1 MEDHPSEDDHQ
12 YPRSTEY
19 PDPEI
24 ILEAPWW
31 GQAHFPSAIDL
42 DDSDIPQVSRG
53 LIPSERQP
61 ASEPDGAYRSTV
73 ALGRSSSRGFEGLL
87 ESRLPREDDPDID
100 PTFEPSRDD
109 DFSDGSMSALSQ
121 SSSGDFQPPSKP
133 LVKRR
138 GQLSGGRGGTC
149 SRRDFGETIRRSQ
162 KGIKRGQRQPLEPSQ
177 EFKSLHAQATMA
189 FIDADYD
196 SAEDLILQ
204 AIKMNPEMYAA
215 FSLLAEIDTAR
226 GDHDSALTALFHGA
240 HTRPRDLQVWTTVGQ
255 LLLARAGDDDM
266 SALTD
271 ALYCYIRI
279 VQLDP
284 TNIDARH
291 QRAALNRK
299 LGHKGRAATDYEHIL
314 ELLPHDLSILRS
326 LAEIYTEMRVAQRA
340 IEHYDRSIKFYQ
352 AKEPDQARTVSW
364 SDLNIYIE
372 LLADKGRYLEAISK
386 VKSVSRWL
394 LGRRGDVVWDDF
406 DQDDREWDLE
416 DHPRRVQVQG
426 FRTGYFPDISY
437 GKGMPLELRV
447 KLGTLRLRAMDFQLE
462 EALGHFVT
470 LEPDDT
476 SPNAKIH
483 EYPDLFRDV
492 AETLRRTGFYQ
503 EALIFYKPLQQ
514 ISAFSDASY
523 YADMAICFQVVGLH
537 VEAAECYRL
546 FLNSQ
551 ASTGIRPTSSESNE
565 AAPAE
570 GVPNT
575 MDCATTALGQSE
587 AVSKCSM
594 LEASADNN
602 KISKFPGSVAMIIP
616 PPLKKSL
623 KRRGSDKRF
632 RAKLHDESIRILYRR
647 TQELL
652 DRARDD
658 DAEALVQWMAATQE
672 IVDDFR
678 SHRGFYPHDRGLG
691 VYGRSTSSAVEA
703 HTLNDHQI
711 TRDSIPIKL
720 TYGVDRLNT
729 GHVVI
734 AGDHRGIPFA
744 SWLDLMLEYAMLL
757 ARSENIDKAYE
768 ILNIAND
775 ANVFYCCPESM
786 FLIHVC
792 WFGKKSVPSRQVAH
806 DERTLCNVARWFMK
820 EFQFV
825 TDGYRLFSAVNRLCD
840 GRNRWFNCGA
850 SQKFVLRQLKALDSS
865 LGGQGRQS
873 NLDSDRVPL
882 VTGEETHGLD
892 GAAEM
897 DLALLMLY
905 GYILYVGKSYS
916 LALNYF
922 YRAFA
927 LDPSNPMINL
937 SLALA
942 YIQHAIKRQ
951 SDDRHQLITQGLTF
965 LLEYYDLRCRSRS
978 TSEQQEAKFNVARTY
993 HMLGLTHLAIPYYQG
1008 CLALSPNPQSTG
1020 PSQGN
1025 DFSMEAAFALRNIWV
1040 GNEEIGDAVDVT
1052 YKYLVI

>member
-1 MEDHPSEDDHQ
+1 MEDHPSEDDQ
-12 YPRSTEY
+12 QNPSGTEY

-24 ILEAPWW
+24 VSDAPWW
-31 GQAHFPSAIDL
+31 GRAHFPSTTNHG
-42 DDSDIPQVSRG
+42 DSDIRPVSRG
-53 LIPSERQP
+53 LTPSGSQ
-61 ASEPDGAYRSTV
+61 ADCDPDGPYCCMV
-73 ALGRSSSRGFEGLL
+73 ALDRSLSQGFEEGLL
-87 ESRLPREDDPDID
+87 DSRLRREGDPDID
-100 PTFEPSRDD
+100 PTFEPSDGD
-109 DFSDGSMSALSQ
+109 DFSDGSMSVLSQ
-121 SSSGDFQPPSKP
+121 SSSGDFQSPYKP
-133 LVKRR
+133 LVKRQV
-138 GQLSGGRGGTC
+138 QLSGSRRGTC
-149 SRRDFGETIRRSQ
+149 SRRDSGETIRPSQ
-162 KGIKRGQRQPLEPSQ
+162 KGIKRGQRKPLEPSQ

-204 AIKMNPEMYAA
+204 AIRMNPEMYAA

-226 GDHDSALTALFHGA
+226 GNHDSALTALFHGA
-240 HTRPRDLQVWTTVGQ
+240 HTRPRDLHVWTTVGQ
-255 LLLARAGDDDM
+255 LLLARASDDDK

-271 ALYCYIRI
+271 ALYCYVRI

-284 TNIDARH
+284 KNIDARQ

-299 LGHKGRAATDYEHIL
+299 LGHKGRAATDYEHL
-314 ELLPHDLSILRS
+314 LKLLPHDLSVLRT

-340 IEHYDRSIKFYQ
+340 IEHYDRSIQFYQ
-352 AKEPDQARTVSW
+352 TKEPDQARTVSW
-364 SDLNIYIE
+364 SDVNIYIE
-372 LLADKGRYLEAISK
+372 LLANKGRYLEAISK
-386 VKSVSRWL
+386 VKSISRWL
-394 LGRRGDVVWDDF
+394 LGRRGDVVWDDL

-462 EALGHFVT
+462 EALSHFAM

-476 SPNAKIH
+476 SLNAKIH
-483 EYPDLFRDV
+483 EYPDLFREV

-523 YADMAICFQVVGLH
+523 YADMAICFQVVGLQ

-551 ASTGIRPTSSESNE
+551 PSTGTRPASSESNE

-570 GVPNT
+570 
-575 MDCATTALGQSE
+575 
-587 AVSKCSM
+587 
-594 LEASADNN
+594 
-602 KISKFPGSVAMIIP
+602 GSVAMIIP

-623 KRRGSDKRF
+623 KRPGSDKRF

-652 DRARDD
+652 ARARED

-678 SHRGFYPHDRGLG
+678 SHRSFYPHDRSLDAPMT
-691 VYGRSTSSAVEA
+691 YPFWYPA
-703 HTLNDHQI
+703 
-711 TRDSIPIKL
+711 KL
-720 TYGVDRLNT
+720 TDGVDRLNT
-729 GHVVI
+729 GHVAV
-734 AGDHRGIPFA
+734 AGDYRGIPFS
-744 SWLDLMLEYAMLL
+744 SWLDLMLEYAVLL

-792 WFGKKSVPSRQVAH
+792 WSGKKSVPSPCALITS
-806 DERTLCNVARWFMK
+806 DERTLCNIARWFMK

-825 TDGYRLFSAVNRLCD
+825 ADGYRLFSAVNRLCD

-850 SQKFVLRQLKALDSS
+850 SQKFVLRQLKAMDSS
-865 LGGQGRQS
+865 LGGQSRQS
-873 NLDSDRVPL
+873 NLDSDRLPL
-882 VTGEETHGLD
+882 VAGEERHGLD

-905 GYILYVGKSYS
+905 GYILYVGRSFS

-965 LLEYYDLRCRSRS
+965 LLEYYDLRRRSRS
-978 TSEQQEAKFNVARTY
+978 TSEQQEAEFNVARTY

-1008 CLALSPNPQSTG
+1008 CLALSPDPQSTG
-1020 PSQGN
+1020 ASQGD

-1040 GNEEIGDAVDVT
+1040 GNEEIGDAMDIT